1 MSDGGVRRRLTGVLV
16 ATSMSMLEEEC
27 GICGLEKSYVN
38 ELSSFGAQ
46 CTVYSVTIWQ
56 GTSSVGAGA
65 LWLWWWLA
73 KPVESDDSSVANGRV
88 PGRLQ
93 WQWSGSRIEKGHY
106 HSTLRRFRTP
116 RSSLAGGLQH

>member
-1 MSDGGVRRRLTGVLV
+1 MRN
-16 ATSMSMLEEEC
+16 
-27 GICGLEKSYVN
+27 LEKSYVN
-38 ELSSFGAQ
+38 ELPVLQFGREHLA
-46 CTVYSVTIWQ
+46 WER
-56 GTSSVGAGA
+56 GRFGFGG
-65 LWLWWWLA
+65 WLA